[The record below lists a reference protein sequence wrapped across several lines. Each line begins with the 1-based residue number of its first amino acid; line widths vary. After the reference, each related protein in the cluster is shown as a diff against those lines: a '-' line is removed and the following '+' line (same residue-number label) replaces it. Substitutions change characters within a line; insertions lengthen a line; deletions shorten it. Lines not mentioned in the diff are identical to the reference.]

1 MQEDAAHNLICA
13 FPGRPQLS
21 AFAARLLDWLN
32 ADLNPRGEPL
42 TESRARALLLAAEAL
57 DEPTRHS
64 FAQTTE
70 TEQGAR
76 LALYDLLRETGL
88 ADSGDVIALAG
99 AAAAA
104 PPPDRPATASWLA
117 LAVAAHAWRS
127 GFPLDRLDPAA
138 PPDPYSPAGQVIKR
152 AAFFARQQVQRSA
165 TERDKLGRKLA
176 HTAGG
181 PTGIDGLRPDGT
193 AAPLP
198 PYYRPPVPVRYPE
211 YTPGVQVNPD
221 ETETTARPPTPA
233 APLSIS
239 DADLAPPA
247 APAIQP
253 PLRIDASQL
262 EPPARPTPQPP
273 APRATPQRPPAPVPP
288 AHVVLPNATAAP
300 NTAGATAAATSAARK
315 MRRGR
320 APMSTTKLRIVV
332 QEHPGGAGLYGLQV
346 RVSSR
351 GIRRY
356 VAGTTNQAG
365 EFLCE
370 LPVQAD
376 VGLTYDVDVTWPRDF
391 GGEVERKSITVNADR
406 THFDLPFYR
415 TLKA

>member
-1 MQEDAAHNLICA
+1 MQEAAALSLIQA
-13 FPGRPQLS
+13 FPGRPQLA

-64 FAQTTE
+64 FTQTTE
-70 TEQGAR
+70 AEPGAR
-76 LALYDLLRETGL
+76 IALYDLLRETGL
-88 ADSGDVIALAG
+88 ADNGDIIALA
-99 AAAAA
+99 AAAAGA

-127 GFPLDRLDPAA
+127 GFPLDRLDPAT

-181 PTGIDGLRPDGT
+181 ATGLDGLRPDGT
-193 AAPLP
+193 AAPVL
-198 PYYRPPVPVRYPE
+198 PYYRPPVPVRSPE
-211 YTPGVQVNPD
+211 YPPGVQGEP
-221 ETETTARPPTPA
+221 EEGERAAPPLMPST
-233 APLSIS
+233 PLSIS
-239 DADLAPPA
+239 DADLAPPT
-247 APAIQP
+247 APTIQP

-262 EPPARPTPQPP
+262 EPPVRPTPQPP
-273 APRATPQRPPAPVPP
+273 APRPP
-288 AHVVLPNATAAP
+288 AHVVLPNATAAA
-300 NTAGATAAATSAARK
+300 NTAGATAAATTAARKK

-320 APMSTTKLRIVV
+320 APMTTTKLRIVV
-332 QEHPGGAGLYGLQV
+332 QEHPGGPGLFGLQV

>member
-1 MQEDAAHNLICA
+1 M
-13 FPGRPQLS
+13 
-21 AFAARLLDWLN
+21 
-32 ADLNPRGEPL
+32 
-42 TESRARALLLAAEAL
+42 
-57 DEPTRHS
+57 
-64 FAQTTE
+64 
-70 TEQGAR
+70 
-76 LALYDLLRETGL
+76 
-88 ADSGDVIALAG
+88 
-99 AAAAA
+99 
-104 PPPDRPATASWLA
+104 
-117 LAVAAHAWRS
+117 
-127 GFPLDRLDPAA
+127 
-138 PPDPYSPAGQVIKR
+138 
-152 AAFFARQQVQRSA
+152 
-165 TERDKLGRKLA
+165 A

-181 PTGIDGLRPDGT
+181 ATGLDGLRPDGT
-193 AAPLP
+193 AAPVL

-211 YTPGVQVNPD
+211 YTPGVQVEP
-221 ETETTARPPTPA
+221 EEVEHAAPPLMPST
-233 APLSIS
+233 PLSIS
-239 DADLAPPA
+239 DADLAPPT
-247 APAIQP
+247 APTIQP

-273 APRATPQRPPAPVPP
+273 APRPP
-288 AHVVLPNATAAP
+288 AHVVLPNATAAA
-300 NTAGATAAATSAARK
+300 NTAGATAAATTAARKK

-320 APMSTTKLRIVV
+320 TPMTTTKLRIVV
-332 QEHPGGAGLYGLQV
+332 QEHPGGPGLFGLQV